1 MFKSLASL
9 GNVEAMAVEGF
20 LLLHSGDFLRAAF
33 NKNPVLTGS
42 VCMAEGVNMATV
54 WLRMYTSGHR
64 SRCRHGCMSKLNNKQ
79 SCFLFRP

>member
-20 LLLHSGDFLRAAF
+20 LLLHSSDFLRAAF

-42 VCMAEGVNMATV
+42 VCMAEGV
-54 WLRMYTSGHR
+54 LRY
-64 SRCRHGCMSKLNNKQ
+64 GCVCIHLVTEADVGTDVCLN
-79 SCFLFRP
+79 